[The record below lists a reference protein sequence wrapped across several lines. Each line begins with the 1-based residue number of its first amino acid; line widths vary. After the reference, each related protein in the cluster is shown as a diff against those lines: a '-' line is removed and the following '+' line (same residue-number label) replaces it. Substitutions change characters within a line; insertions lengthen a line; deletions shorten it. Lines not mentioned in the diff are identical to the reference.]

1 MRRLLAALILV
12 PLALLLIALAV
23 ANRKPVMLALNP
35 FDGTSGFSV
44 EAPLFLFLFV
54 AFALGLIV
62 GGFATWLGQGAWRSM
77 ARAQAREAT
86 SWRRQAERL
95 EKELEG
101 PDARPNRVR
110 LPAE

>member
-1 MRRLLAALILV
+1 MRRLLSALIVV

-23 ANRKPVMLALNP
+23 ANRKLVALSLNP
-35 FDGTSGFSV
+35 FDGTSGFGL
-44 EAPLFLFLFV
+44 EAPLFLFLFG
-54 AFALGLIV
+54 AFALGLVV

-77 ARAQAREAT
+77 ARTQAREAT

-101 PDARPNRVR
+101 PAATPNRAR
-110 LPAE
+110 LPAG

>member
-1 MRRLLAALILV
+1 
-12 PLALLLIALAV
+12 
-23 ANRKPVMLALNP
+23 
-35 FDGTSGFSV
+35 
-44 EAPLFLFLFV
+44 
-54 AFALGLIV
+54 
-62 GGFATWLGQGAWRSM
+62 M